1 MKDFVQNTMAYL
13 EQYHKRSYSES
24 GFLAD
29 KRMFGWGIAKRRED
43 RVDYE
48 QFTIWLWHNLFTL
61 MHKTILSHSPLMVK
75 TFQLLLEVF

>member
-1 MKDFVQNTMAYL
+1 MKDFVHNTMAYL

-29 KRMFGWGIAKRRED
+29 NRMFGWGIAQRRED

-48 QFTIWLWHNLFTL
+48 QFTIG
-61 MHKTILSHSPLMVK
+61 
-75 TFQLLLEVF
+75 